1 MLLAKICAVVGVCGD
16 YRREFWHFAA
26 MAVRAGRIEELIG
39 VALVA
44 HHMIRFARECT
55 EGRQKA
61 SFYVDRPESANE
73 PAAA

>member
-1 MLLAKICAVVGVCGD
+1 VLLVKIVTAVGVFGD
-16 YRREFWHFAA
+16 YRRVFWRFARA
-26 MAVRAGRIEELIG
+26 AWRAGRVEELIG

-61 SFYVDRPESANE
+61 SFYVDRPDPADK